1 MANLVVAFPDG
12 QGASSIKALLM
23 RSGYHV
29 SAAVTSGTAA
39 LQAADR
45 LGCGV
50 MVCSYRFR
58 DMTCG
63 ELRENLPETFGMLAS
78 APADWNGDED
88 APDISILNM
97 PIKARELIQGVDNLL
112 DIQEKNERTL
122 RRHRHLRTEA
132 ENRAISRAKELLMD
146 RNAMTETEA
155 HRYLQKTS
163 MNNGTGMAETAQ
175 MIIELME
182 N

>member
-63 ELRENLPETFGMLAS
+63 EDA
-78 APADWNGDED
+78 GDC
-88 APDISILNM
+88 PGGL
-97 PIKARELIQGVDNLL
+97 
-112 DIQEKNERTL
+112 ER
-122 RRHRHLRTEA
+122 
-132 ENRAISRAKELLMD
+132 
-146 RNAMTETEA
+146 
-155 HRYLQKTS
+155 
-163 MNNGTGMAETAQ
+163 G
-175 MIIELME
+175 
-182 N
+182 